1 MTRVA
6 VYHEPVAPENM
17 AYRAVARGNSATGRT
32 AGEALD
38 ALASQLTQEEVE
50 TLVIVRSMSPDRFFS
65 ADQRRR
71 LEELMTLR
79 REALAQNSSLGAD
92 EQAELEQLVDAE
104 VKATTARAAA
114 LLHEMGR
121 LTNVMPK

>member
-6 VYHEPVAPENM
+6 VYHEAVDPERM
-17 AYRAVARGNSATGRT
+17 AYRAVSRGSSAAGRT

-38 ALASQLTQEEVE
+38 ALASQLAPEETE

-65 ADQRRR
+65 VPERRR
-71 LEELMTLR
+71 LEDLMRLR
-79 REALAQNSSLGAD
+79 REVSDQNSTLGVE
-92 EQAELEQLVDAE
+92 EQAELERLADAE

-114 LLHEMGR
+114 LVHELGR
-121 LTNVMPK
+121 

>member
-6 VYHEPVAPENM
+6 VYHEPVDPENM
-17 AYRAVARGNSATGRT
+17 PYRAVSRGSTAKGRT

-38 ALASQLTQEEVE
+38 ALTSHLTPEETE

-65 ADQRRR
+65 AGQRQR
-71 LEELMTLR
+71 LGDLMALR
-79 REALAQNSSLGAD
+79 RDALARNASLGA
-92 EQAELEQLVDAE
+92 EQQAELEQLIDAE

-114 LLHEMGR
+114 LIDELGG
-121 LTNVMPK
+121 